1 MMHARILK
9 KQDAKVQNM
18 DWGSLTWY
26 ASRELGNSEVLTT
39 GRCVIKPGC
48 CNPRHSH
55 PNCEEVLTVL
65 HGRIAHA
72 IEGGKEVEME
82 EGDTISVP
90 SNLAHNARN
99 IGDTDAVLSI
109 AFSSADRQ
117 TRSE

>member
-1 MMHARILK
+1 MHARILK
-9 KQDAKVQNM
+9 KQDAKVQ
-18 DWGSLTWY
+18 DTEWGSLTWY

-39 GRCVIKPGC
+39 GKCVIKPGY

-65 HGRIAHA
+65 KGRIAHA

-90 SNLAHNARN
+90 CNLAHNARN
-99 IGDTDAVLSI
+99 IGDEDAVLSI
-109 AFSSADRQ
+109 AFSSADRRTQ
-117 TRSE
+117 NE